1 MTRVILEPGRT
12 LKRLVVVLNID
23 VGQQQ
28 DYTKSCTVVRSDEHF
43 KLQVSIDQT
52 LIKDRPSRQFF
63 TSGEIV
69 PVTVTLVNRI
79 KNSQNDHRSV
89 SCLVIDLSSS
99 VTCLYISEI
108 LTFNF
113 ISITK

>member
-1 MTRVILEPGRT
+1 MSGSSPITSLRVTRDILDPGRT
-12 LKRLVVVLNID
+12 LKRLVVVLNVD

-69 PVTVTLVNRI
+69 PGSVTLVNRI
-79 KNSQNDHRSV
+79 KKQSD
-89 SCLVIDLSSS
+89 
-99 VTCLYISEI
+99 
-108 LTFNF
+108 
-113 ISITK
+113 